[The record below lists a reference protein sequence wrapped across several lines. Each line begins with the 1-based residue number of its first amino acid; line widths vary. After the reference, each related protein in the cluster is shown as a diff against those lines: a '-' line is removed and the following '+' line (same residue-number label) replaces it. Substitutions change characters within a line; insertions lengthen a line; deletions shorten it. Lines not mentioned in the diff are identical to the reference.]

1 MEKVAVPEYSEKDD
15 NVLKRW
21 ETLFQRKN
29 LILPAGEKAHFI
41 WRQEHH
47 RCKNTITLEIFWMN
61 NKTITLIIISL
72 PNIANISMT
81 NNKRNSI
88 SKMGGSESRIC
99 RRDLWGTEKKSYS
112 DSLTNNKT
120 RNWTQNKTKKFLCN
134 SCRANRSNV
143 KTNLVIA

>member
-1 MEKVAVPEYSEKDD
+1 MGVCLKSGLAFFNWKLNNSFRKKLLSLNTQKDE
-15 NVLKRW
+15 NALERW

-29 LILPAGEKAHFI
+29 LMLSAGEKAHFI

-47 RCKNTITLEIFWMN
+47 RCKHTISLEIFWMN

-81 NNKRNSI
+81 SNKRISI

-99 RRDLWGTEKKSYS
+99 WRDLWGTEKKIIFRQP
-112 DSLTNNKT
+112 LT
-120 RNWTQNKTKKFLCN
+120 TKDKKL
-134 SCRANRSNV
+134 SRA
-143 KTNLVIA
+143 